1 MTVNK
6 KILLPILILIAGV
19 IGFAGLRMSKP
30 QQAPASIEERV
41 WRVQVMEAKPRTLAP
56 TLTLYGQV
64 ETPDMFKAASPGDAV
79 VSQVRVREGQWVDQ
93 GRLLM
98 SLDERDFL
106 PALEQARAEVEE
118 LMAQIASERIR
129 HQSDLKSLEQERQV
143 LRLAQA
149 SVQRNERL
157 KKQKLG
163 SDSSVDEARQN
174 AVQQALKV
182 TARQYSIDDHA
193 ARLKQLQA
201 RLKKAQARVQDA
213 VLDFERSRVIG
224 PFPGVVSK
232 VFVAKGDRVKT
243 AKIMLEM
250 YALDDMEVRA
260 RIPAPYKRELR
271 VSLNEQRPVYGF
283 TDHQGAENPRLRLD
297 RFSGLADPSG
307 IDGLF
312 GFEAGA
318 ETVRVGEMLRF
329 QIVRP
334 PRQNVVAVPYRSIYG
349 SNRLYLMDDDRM
361 KGIEVEVLGSY
372 IGDKDEERLLVAS
385 EQIKPGD
392 RIVVTHL
399 PNAISGLRVEAVQ

>member
-1 MTVNK
+1 MTINK
-6 KILLPILILIAGV
+6 KIILPILILIVGV

-41 WRVQVMEAKPRTLAP
+41 WRVQVMEAIPRTLAP

-79 VSQVRVREGQWVDQ
+79 VSQMHVREGQRVDQ

-106 PALEQARAEVEE
+106 PALEQAQAEVEE
-118 LMAQIASERIR
+118 LKAQTASELTR

-143 LRLAQA
+143 VRLAQA

-157 KKQKLG
+157 KQQNLG
-163 SDSSVDEARQN
+163 SDSAVDEARQN

-201 RLKKAQARVQDA
+201 RLKKAQARLQDA
-213 VLDFERSRVIG
+213 ELDFERSRVIS

-232 VFVAKGDRVKT
+232 VLVAKGDRVKT
-243 AKIMLEM
+243 AETLLEM
-250 YALDDMEVRA
+250 YSLDDMEVRA

-271 VSLNEQRPVYGF
+271 ASLNEQQPVYGF
-283 TDHQGAENPRLRLD
+283 TDRQGAENPRLRLD
-297 RFSGLADPSG
+297 RFSGQADPSG

-318 ETVRVGEMLRF
+318 KSVRVGEMLRF
-329 QIVRP
+329 QIERP
-334 PRQNVVAVPYRSIYG
+334 ARRNVVAVPYRSIYG

>member
-6 KILLPILILIAGV
+6 KIVLPILILIVGV

-41 WRVQVMEAKPRTLAP
+41 WRVQVMKATPRTLAP

-79 VSQVRVREGQWVDQ
+79 VSQMHVREGQQVAQ

-98 SLDERDFL
+98 RLDERDFL
-106 PALEQARAEVEE
+106 PALEQAQAEVEE
-118 LMAQIASERIR
+118 LMAQTASELTRY
-129 HQSDLKSLEQERQV
+129 QSDLKSLEQERQV

-182 TARQYSIDDHA
+182 TARRYSIDDHA

-201 RLKKAQARVQDA
+201 RLKKTQARLQDA
-213 VLDFERSRVIG
+213 ELDFERSRVIS

-232 VFVAKGDRVKT
+232 VLVAKGDRVKT
-243 AKIMLEM
+243 AETLLEM

-271 VSLNEQRPVYGF
+271 AGLNEQRPVYGF
-283 TDHQGAENPRLRLD
+283 TDQGFENPRLRLD
-297 RFSGLADPSG
+297 RFSGQADPSG

-312 GFEAGA
+312 GFESGA
-318 ETVRVGEMLRF
+318 EVVRVGEMLRF
-329 QIVRP
+329 QILRP
-334 PRQNVVAVPYRSIYG
+334 PRQDVVAVPYRSIYG

-361 KGIEVEVLGSY
+361 KGIEVQVLGSY
-372 IGDKDEERLLVAS
+372 FGNKDEERLLVAS
-385 EQIKPGD
+385 EQIKAGD

-399 PNAISGLRVEAVQ
+399 PNAITGLRVEAVQ